1 MPTASVGMAPGW
13 GTVRRRDGM
22 LPVVENSRPGWMRA
36 ADGPP
41 GAATTRSSILALA
54 DQVVVSAVNF
64 LTGVIIGRACSKEE
78 FGLYML
84 GFSIVFVVTTLQ
96 NSLILTPYMI
106 SSPRL
111 QGRAHAQYAGSTLV
125 HQLGLSV
132 LTMLA
137 LTAGGL
143 LLELGIGPEEL
154 APVLWALVGVV
165 AFVLSRECARQI
177 CFARLRMEMAFLL
190 DCCVAVV
197 QIAGLGLLAYFH
209 LLSASSAWWMA
220 GAASCL
226 ATLGWLLWMRQ
237 NLVVRITAVL
247 ADLRRNWSFGK
258 WVFASGVAWALTM
271 YLYPWILVGF
281 HGNASA
287 GSWAACLGIIG
298 ITNPI
303 VVGVQNFLGP
313 SIAHASAGGDFAAL
327 RRHVLKAAATLTTAL
342 LPVFAPLLLFG
353 GWLVVLVYGESY
365 AGDGPAV
372 CGLTLSALAGGL
384 TFVFSR
390 ALFAVER
397 AQTDFW
403 ANVVSLAVLL
413 AVGLWLVDFYGVTG
427 AAFGLLLGN
436 VMGLLVRCLGFLRM
450 ASGASAPVGV
460 ENP

>member
-1 MPTASVGMAPGW
+1 
-13 GTVRRRDGM
+13 M
-22 LPVVENSRPGWMRA
+22 LRIVENSRPGWMPA
-36 ADGPP
+36 TVDPP
-41 GAATTRSSILALA
+41 GGATTRSSILALA

-64 LTGVIIGRACSKEE
+64 LTGVIIGRACRKEE

-106 SSPRL
+106 FSPRL
-111 QGRAHAQYAGSTLV
+111 QGRAHAKYAGSTLV

-165 AFVLSRECARQI
+165 AFVLSRDCARQI

-209 LLSASSAWWMA
+209 LLSASAAWWMA

-226 ATLGWLLWMRQ
+226 ATLGWLLWMRE

-303 VVGVQNFLGP
+303 AVVRRLVPFAADFVLGLPPADYLAASRSDAGDCRGRLRAAGPLEYRRLGLPRRLAHESFHVPVAHHLLAAAPRRRPAPGRLARSRRGLGRPRGREVVGRG
-313 SIAHASAGGDFAAL
+313 HASAQRLPA
-327 RRHVLKAAATLTTAL
+327 HL
-342 LPVFAPLLLFG
+342 L
-353 GWLVVLVYGESY
+353 
-365 AGDGPAV
+365 
-372 CGLTLSALAGGL
+372 
-384 TFVFSR
+384 
-390 ALFAVER
+390 
-397 AQTDFW
+397 
-403 ANVVSLAVLL
+403 
-413 AVGLWLVDFYGVTG
+413 
-427 AAFGLLLGN
+427 
-436 VMGLLVRCLGFLRM
+436 
-450 ASGASAPVGV
+450 
-460 ENP
+460 